1 MKTYPFNRETILAA
15 PQTPGVYI
23 FRDEKGKPIYI
34 GKAKNLKNRLVSYI
48 AISLGPKTYAMV
60 HEATNLSLIQVN
72 SEIEAL
78 LLESNLV
85 KKYLPKYNIEL
96 KDDKSPLY
104 IAITKEPFARVL
116 TLRQT
121 QLSSFPI
128 KQYFGPFVNSG
139 SVRKVLKLLR
149 RVTPYSQHTIG
160 KRACIYHQIG
170 LCDPCPNLITYEPD
184 DASRERLKR
193 EYQANIRRLVRI
205 LSGKPDLVRTELIKE
220 MEKLSSQENFE
231 EASVYRERLAALNAV
246 TSPNASIEGYV
257 RDPELLSDI
266 RTKESNE
273 LSKIIEPFF
282 GKLTLTRIECFD
294 IAHLSG
300 THPTASMVTFI
311 NGEADK
317 QYYRHF
323 RIKKERQ
330 NNDTES
336 MREVLTRRSKYFDSW
351 GKPDLLIVDG
361 GKGQLMKAIEVLGDV
376 VPIVGLAKRYETVI
390 AYVNGEF
397 KSTVLPDG
405 GAKNLMQRIRD
416 EAHRFARR
424 YHHKLVTDALLSAEA
439 KSSAKLRK

>member
-1 MKTYPFNRETILAA
+1 MKTYPFTRETILAS
-15 PQTPGVYI
+15 PQTPGVYL
-23 FRDEKGKPIYI
+23 FRDQTGKPIYI

-85 KKYLPKYNIEL
+85 KKYMPKYNIEL

-104 IAITKEPFARVL
+104 IAITKEVFPRVL

-121 QLSSFPI
+121 QLASTPM
-128 KQYFGPFVNSG
+128 KNYFGPFVNAG

-149 RVTPYSQHTIG
+149 RVTPYSHHTIG

-170 LCDPCPNLITYEPD
+170 LCNPCPNTIVYEQND
-184 DASRERLKR
+184 QKR
-193 EYQANIRRLVRI
+193 EAMKKEYKANIRRLTRI
-205 LSGKPDLVRTELIKE
+205 LSGKPDLVKTELTKE
-220 MEKLSSQENFE
+220 MERHAKGEDYE
-231 EASVYRERLAALNAV
+231 EASLFRERLASLNAV

-266 RTKESNE
+266 RHRESDQLE
-273 LSKIIEPFF
+273 KIIEPFL
-282 GKLTLTRIECFD
+282 GKMTINRIECFD

-311 NGEADK
+311 SGEPDK

-351 GKPDLLIVDG
+351 GKPDLLVVDG
-361 GKGQLMKAIEVLGDV
+361 GKGQLMKAIEVLGDT
-376 VPIVGLAKRYETVI
+376 VPLVGLAKRYETII
-390 AYVNGEF
+390 AFVNGEF

-439 KSSAKLRK
+439 KSSAKIK

>member
-1 MKTYPFNRETILAA
+1 MKTIPFTRENILKS

-23 FRDEKGKPIYI
+23 FRDPKGKPIYI
-34 GKAKNLKNRLVSYI
+34 GKAKNLKNRLTSYI
-48 AISLGPKTYAMV
+48 AVSMGPKTYAMV
-60 HEATNLSLIQVN
+60 HEATNLSMIQVN

-104 IAITKEPFARVL
+104 IAITKEPYPRVL

-121 QLSSFPI
+121 QLASFPV
-128 KQYFGPFVNSG
+128 KRYFGPFVNSG

-149 RVTPYSQHTIG
+149 RVTPYSQHPIG

-170 LCDPCPNLITYEPD
+170 LCNPCPNTIVYTQD
-184 DASRERLKR
+184 DKRRETLKR
-193 EYQANIRRLVRI
+193 EYISNITRLTKI
-205 LSGKPDLVRTELIKE
+205 LSGKPDLVKTDLQKE
-220 MEKLSSQENFE
+220 MERHAKLEEFE
-231 EASVYRERLAALNAV
+231 EASIYRERLAALHAV

-257 RDPELLSDI
+257 RDPEMLSDI
-266 RTKESNE
+266 RYKEAQE
-273 LSKIIEPFF
+273 LSTIIEPFF
-282 GKLTLTRIECFD
+282 GKKEIVRIECFD

-311 NGEADK
+311 NGEPDK
-317 QYYRHF
+317 HFYRHF

-336 MREVLTRRSKYFDSW
+336 MREVLTRRSKYFESW
-351 GKPDLLIVDG
+351 GKPDLLVVDG
-361 GKGQLMKAIEVLGDV
+361 GKGQLSKAIEVLGNEV
-376 VPIVGLAKRYETVI
+376 TIVGLAKRYETII
-390 AYVNGEF
+390 AFVNGEF
-397 KSTVLPDG
+397 QSIVLPDG

-424 YHHKLVTDALLSAEA
+424 YHHKLVTDALLSAEE
-439 KSSAKLRK
+439 KSSVKIKS